1 MTREETQNMIN
12 VMQHYADGGEVEC
25 IDEDGNWFDTSSP
38 EWSEVNGKTIYRIKP
53 DTKSEDL
60 LNRFFGDL
68 KTILDDP
75 KVDSSNLFEHLGKK
89 FKP

>member
-1 MTREETQNMIN
+1 MTREETQARID
-12 VMQHYADGGEVEC
+12 VMQAYVDGLEIEFENRHGFWEVIEYP
-25 IDEDGNWFDTSSP
+25 DWFIKDT
-38 EWSEVNGKTIYRIKP
+38 YRIKP